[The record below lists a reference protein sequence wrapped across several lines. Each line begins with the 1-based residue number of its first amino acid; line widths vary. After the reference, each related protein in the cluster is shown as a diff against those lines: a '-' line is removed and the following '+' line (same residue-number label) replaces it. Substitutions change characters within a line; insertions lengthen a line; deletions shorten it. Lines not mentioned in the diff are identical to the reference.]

1 MNPSL
6 GIALKIA
13 SVFFFAIMLTCV
25 KAASAEVP
33 PGEAAFFRSF
43 FTLVPVLVWLGA
55 KRQISGV
62 LKTNNF
68 NGHLWRAGIGVI
80 AMVLQFSALAFLP
93 LPDVVAI
100 GYAMPLFA
108 IVFSAL
114 LLGETVH
121 RYRWGAVLVGLVGVA
136 IILWPRLTFLRG
148 VSGMPSETLGAFFAL
163 GGAAAI
169 ALATITVKKL
179 VVGERTPT
187 IVTYFSINCS
197 LAALLT
203 APFGWVM
210 PSPWILVMLVM
221 SGVAG
226 GMAQILLTESF
237 RYADNSTLAIFD
249 YTSMLFAVLIG
260 WTLFGELPTWLTVL
274 GAAIVIAS
282 GIYVAW
288 REHHELASRKKAA
301 SPALP
306 WILAHDEAEH

>member
-6 GIALKIA
+6 GIALKIG

-25 KAASAEVP
+25 KAASVEVP
-33 PGEAAFFRSF
+33 PGETAFFRSF
-43 FTLVPVLVWLGA
+43 FTLLPVLVWLGA
-55 KRQISGV
+55 KGQIAGV
-62 LKTNNF
+62 LRTGNF
-68 NGHLWRAGIGVI
+68 KGHLWRAGIGVI
-80 AMVLQFSALAFLP
+80 AMVLQFSALALLP

-114 LLGETVH
+114 LLGEIVH
-121 RYRWGAVLVGLVGVA
+121 GYRWSAVLIGLIGVV

-148 VSGMPSETLGAFFAL
+148 LSGVPLETLGAFFAL

-203 APFGWVM
+203 APFGWVV
-210 PSPWILVMLVM
+210 PSPWVLALLVLC
-221 SGVAG
+221 GVAG

-237 RYADNSTLAIFD
+237 RYADNSTLAVFD

-260 WTLFGELPTWLTVL
+260 WSLFGEFPTWLTVT
-274 GAAIVIAS
+274 GAAIVIS
-282 GIYVAW
+282 TGIFVAW
-288 REHHELASRKKAA
+288 REHHELATRNRGR
-301 SPALP
+301 SPSLP
-306 WILAHDEAEH
+306 WILVRDDAD